1 MNTVLVGDIGE
12 SVAIAAF
19 TTAGLVVSK
28 PLSNNAKYDL
38 IVELNNSLYKVQVK
52 STNSIKNDKMYF
64 ATKTTN
70 YSKGSWSS
78 NTYTKDDVD
87 IFFLYCL
94 ENDWAGLYFL
104 EDNTVAPINITL
116 HLAAPKNGQKAHIR
130 LAEDYTFA
138 KQLQNYMS

>member
-19 TTAGLVVSK
+19 TKAGLVVSK

-38 IVELNNSLYKVQVK
+38 IIELNNKLYKVQVK

-78 NTYTKDDVD
+78 NTYTKEDVD

-94 ENDWAGLYFL
+94 ENDWAGLFFI
-104 EDNTVAPINITL
+104 EDSTSAPINITL
-116 HLAAPKNGQKAHIR
+116 HLATPKNGQKANIR

-138 KQLQNYMS
+138 KQIQNYMG